1 MRMSRIVK
9 VLFICSV
16 FGSFAWA
23 GTIIGDTPL
32 NASVQP
38 NSIILTAQSV
48 CPNGYTEYTA
58 ARGYFLV
65 GVPSAGTVAG
75 TVGSAMTNQQDLTHT
90 HSISTTTATNASV
103 IGAGVYVSNTV
114 STTGTG
120 LTSTIAP
127 YLQIR
132 LCVKN

>member
-1 MRMSRIVK
+1 MKISLIVK
-9 VLFICSV
+9 SLVVSLV
-16 FGSFAWA
+16 FGATALA
-23 GTIIGDTPL
+23 GTIIGETPS

-38 NSIILTAQSV
+38 NSIILTAQST
-48 CPNGYTEYTA
+48 CPIGYTEYTA

-65 GVPSAGTVAG
+65 GVPSGGTVAG

-90 HSISTTTATNASV
+90 HSISSTTASNASI
-103 IGAGVYVSNTV
+103 IGAGIYVSNVV

-120 LTSTIAP
+120 ASSTIAP

-132 LCVKN
+132 LCTKN